1 MRVQHAEEVPK
12 ATRLKSQV
20 WNIETIIF
28 THRQAERHMIMN
40 TFETARSFY
49 GRTLGFLFLNLRT

>member
-40 TFETARSFY
+40 TFGTAEDPAHAWR
-49 GRTLGFLFLNLRT
+49 